1 MGADRL
7 ERIRIGK
14 INYANLFPIFYM
26 LEKEIECS
34 AYEFVEGVPSTLNRL
49 LRESQLDVSPS
60 SSIEYLRHKDEYTLL
75 EGHSIS
81 SSGPI
86 GSILLFSKIPIEDLD
101 ASTVLV
107 SSQSETSTV
116 LLEIILRK
124 FYKLKCKF
132 RPGDKPLIKALES
145 HPAYLLIGDDALI
158 AKNIIKN
165 TVGHMPC
172 AELYIYDLGEIWHK
186 QTGLPFV
193 FALWIAKK
201 DFCVQNPLL
210 VEQFKK
216 NLEAARLLA
225 MKELKAIA
233 KVSPLKEIFSEAG
246 IIAYWQGISYDLNDE
261 QKKGLELF
269 RRYAEELKLL

>member
-1 MGADRL
+1 
-7 ERIRIGK
+7 
-14 INYANLFPIFYM
+14 M

-60 SSIEYLRHKDEYTLL
+60 SSIEYLRHKDEYALL

-101 ASTVLV
+101 ASTILV

-116 LLEIILRK
+116 LLEIILKK
-124 FYKLKCKF
+124 FYHLECTF
-132 RPGDKPLIKALES
+132 RPGDIPLIKALDS

-158 AKNIIKN
+158 AKNAIKK

-172 AELYIYDLGEIWHK
+172 AELYIYDLGEIWQEH
-186 QTGLPFV
+186 TGLPFV
-193 FALWIAKK
+193 FALWIERK
-201 DFCVQNPLL
+201 DFSAQNPLL
-210 VEQFKK
+210 VRQFTKD
-216 NLEAARLLA
+216 LDAAKLLA

-233 KVSPLKEIFSEAG
+233 RVSPLRDIFSEAG

-269 RRYAEELKLL
+269 RKYAEELKLL